1 MKELSFEQIDRA
13 EAQLGDGWSI
23 DRVIA
28 WMCRRLDPAC
38 SFDDDDGRGG
48 WSLAKIVWR
57 EASDDEG
64 GHRGGRYR
72 PVLNVRHFNPCEYG
86 AVSYGGDGMDFDI
99 GASPVKNKAF
109 SRLARATR
117 ELTKEDLR
125 RYVAEEAAC
134 RTQRGAA
141 AA

>member
-28 WMCRRLDPAC
+28 WESRRLEPAC
-38 SFDDDDGRGG
+38 DFDDDDGRGG

-57 EASDDEG
+57 EASDDE
-64 GHRGGRYR
+64 
-72 PVLNVRHFNPCEYG
+72 VRHFNPCEYG
-86 AVSYGGDGMDFDI
+86 VVSYGGDGMDFDI
-99 GASPVKNKAF
+99 GARPVKNKAF

>member
-13 EAQLGDGWSI
+13 EAQLGDGWDI

-28 WMCRRLDPAC
+28 WMCRRLEPAR

-48 WSLAKIVWR
+48 WSLVKIIWR
-57 EASDDEG
+57 EAHDGEG
-64 GHRGGRYR
+64 THRGGKYR

-86 AVSYGGDGMDFDI
+86 VVSYGGDGMDFDI
-99 GASPVKNKAF
+99 GAKPVKNKAF

-117 ELTKEDLR
+117 ELTPEDLR
-125 RYVAEEAAC
+125 RFVAKEAAG
-134 RTQRGAA
+134 RAHQGATIA
-141 AA
+141 